1 MKNGALLPLLIY
13 FLFGALGTFCR
24 VWLSPVLEAT
34 SANRRLVVE
43 VIIGGLTGM
52 LLPYLGTALSAGVG
66 LDVTSLFSGVAPAV
80 QVVLKGA
87 LIALLSYSGSLTIG
101 EILARRA
108 APSK

>member
-1 MKNGALLPLLIY
+1 MRNGALLPVLIY

-52 LLPYLGTALSAGVG
+52 VLPYIGGALSAGVG
-66 LDVTSLFSGVAPAV
+66 LDVNSLFAGVAPAV

-87 LIALLSYSGSLTIG
+87 LLALLSYSGSLTVG

-108 APSK
+108 K

>member
-1 MKNGALLPLLIY
+1 MKDGALLPLLVF

-52 LLPYLGTALSAGVG
+52 LLPYIGSALSTSVG
-66 LDVTSLFSGVAPAV
+66 LDVASLFSGVAAAA

-108 APSK
+108 ANK